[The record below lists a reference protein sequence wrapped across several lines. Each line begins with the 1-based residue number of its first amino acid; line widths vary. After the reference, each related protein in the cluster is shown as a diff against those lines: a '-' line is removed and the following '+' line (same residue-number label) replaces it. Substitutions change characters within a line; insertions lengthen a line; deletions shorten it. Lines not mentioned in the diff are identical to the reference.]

1 MLPVYLM
8 CSACAAAGAAA
19 VVSAITTVSAA
30 GVPAAAE
37 VPNSSSRSISGSTWT
52 VAVERSI
59 LSDALCV
66 LALHAPMYVHLYR
79 FLSTKPARGALRRAG
94 QVFPGAQQVTL
105 FHANGWCDPVQARM
119 DVEPLVRLES
129 RLVSLEP
136 LALGLPQLTRLAIHD
151 ATFTRDPWPLSQLLW
166 LTGLKGLEVAWD
178 TGLWAPGQV
187 LQEAEALQVRSTA
200 AGTKRWQNQS

>member
-1 MLPVYLM
+1 
-8 CSACAAAGAAA
+8 
-19 VVSAITTVSAA
+19 
-30 GVPAAAE
+30 
-37 VPNSSSRSISGSTWT
+37 
-52 VAVERSI
+52 
-59 LSDALCV
+59 
-66 LALHAPMYVHLYR
+66 MYVHLYR
-79 FLSTKPARGALRRAG
+79 FLSTKAARGALRRAG

-105 FHANGWCDPVQARM
+105 CHANGWCDPVQARM

-166 LTGLKGLEVAWD
+166 LPGLKGLEVAWG

-187 LQEAEALQVRSTA
+187 LQEAEALQVSGTA
-200 AGTKRWQNQS
+200 AGDKDGNISHSAVHLRLKADRNAVLCTHMCLCLLCVWQCVNVVHGRGAPRP